1 VNAARRGFAA
11 VGAPI
16 RALLIGSIRIYR
28 VTLSGV
34 LGGQCRF
41 EPSCSVYAEQA
52 IRSRGALR
60 GSALALWRVLRCNPF
75 GRPGFDPAPGDPG
88 STGKR
93 YDPVVR
99 GTPTAERVEA
109 RV

>member
-16 RALLIGSIRIYR
+16 RALLIGSIRVYR
-28 VTLSGV
+28 ATLSGV

-60 GSALALWRVLRCNPF
+60 GSVLALWRVLRCNPF
-75 GRPGFDPAPGDPG
+75 GRPGFDPAPGDNRIDG
-88 STGKR
+88 RR
-93 YDPVVR
+93 YDDVVH
-99 GTPTAERVEA
+99 GTSTTERVEA

>member
-11 VGAPI
+11 AGAPI
-16 RALLIGSIRIYR
+16 RALLIGSIRVYR

-52 IRSRGALR
+52 IRRRGAVR

-75 GRPGFDPAPGDPG
+75 GRPGLDPAPGDIG
-88 STGKR
+88 SSGER
-93 YDPVVR
+93 YDDVAQR
-99 GTPTAERVEA
+99 TSGERVKA

>member
-16 RALLIGSIRIYR
+16 RALLIGSIRVYR

-60 GSALALWRVLRCNPF
+60 GSALAVWRILRCNPF
-75 GRPGFDPAPGDPG
+75 GRPGLDPAPGDTG
-88 STGKR
+88 SQKKR
-93 YDPVVR
+93 YDAIVQR
-99 GTPTAERVEA
+99 TSAERVEA